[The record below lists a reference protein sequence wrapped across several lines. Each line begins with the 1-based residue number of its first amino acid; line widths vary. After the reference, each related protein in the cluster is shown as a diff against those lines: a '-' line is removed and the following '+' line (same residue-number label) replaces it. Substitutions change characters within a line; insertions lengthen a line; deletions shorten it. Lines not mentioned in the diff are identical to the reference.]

1 MFNLYSIIVNNN
13 NYLVI
18 TLELILIFSLF
29 MLKIDNLNKLIIM
42 IIGLTVLEGYYD
54 LQYLPFLI
62 FINAPFWIFE
72 YPLIKGKFAVF
83 IFDVKSKYKF
93 CIPALSE

>member
-1 MFNLYSIIVNNN
+1 MFNLYSLIVNNN

-42 IIGLTVLEGYYD
+42 IIGLTVLEGYYN
-54 LQYLPFLI
+54 LEYLPFLI
-62 FINAPFWIFE
+62 FINASI
-72 YPLIKGKFAVF
+72 LF
-83 IFDVKSKYKF
+83 IIMLNKKEMY
-93 CIPALSE
+93 